1 MAKEATE
8 LCTRKTSS
16 CLTNMDTQ
24 PAVPPRDASIEYISD
39 NIFQL
44 TLTTENKDEIFA
56 HGLSKLDESA
66 EEADLILRNLT
77 AWCPD
82 IAAQFSKRS
91 STTILDTPFRLIFPA
106 DARES
111 FDNGLYVRQYVAIS
125 YCWHSADYPYPGCEP
140 YDCWPFSKPFVDAI
154 LSDKDHPRE
163 GIWIDQLCIDQEDSL
178 DKQKSVAAMDVIY
191 RSCIRLL
198 VLLEDVTLDEAETR
212 LVKDCTGIAMRYK
225 RSWVPEPDVRHLYV
239 SVWRKMEKARWV
251 RVYIRDVSWTYT
263 DFAPTSCSGTEPG
276 AIMSSV

>member
-8 LCTRKTSS
+8 LCTRKTSN

-56 HGLSKLDESA
+56 HGLSKLDEGA
-66 EEADLILRNLT
+66 EEADLILRN
-77 AWCPD
+77 
-82 IAAQFSKRS
+82 
-91 STTILDTPFRLIFPA
+91 LIFPA

-140 YDCWPFSKPFVDAI
+140 YDCWPFNKSFVDAI

-163 GIWIDQLCIDQEDSL
+163 GIWIDQLCINQEDSL
-178 DKQKSVAAMDVIY
+178 DKQRSVAAMDVIY

-198 VLLEDVTLDEAETR
+198 VLLEDVMLDEAETR
-212 LVKDCTGIAMRYK
+212 LVKDCTGISMQYK

-239 SVWRKMEKARWV
+239 SVWRKVEKARWV
-251 RVYIRDVSWTYT
+251 CIY
-263 DFAPTSCSGTEPG
+263 
-276 AIMSSV
+276 

>member
-1 MAKEATE
+1 MAKEAIE

-24 PAVPPRDASIEYISD
+24 PAVPPRDPSIEYISD

-44 TLTTENKDEIFA
+44 TLTPENKAEIFA
-56 HGLSKLDESA
+56 HGLSKLDESG
-66 EEADLILRNLT
+66 EEADLILQNLT

-91 STTILDTPFRLIFPA
+91 STTILDSPFRLIFPA

-125 YCWHSADYPYPGCEP
+125 YCWHSANYPYQGCEP
-140 YDCWPFSKPFVDAI
+140 YDRWPFSKPFVDAI
-154 LSDKDHPRE
+154 LGDKDHPRE
-163 GIWIDQLCIDQEDSL
+163 GIWIDQLCINQEDSL
-178 DKQKSVAAMDVIY
+178 DKQKSVAAMDIIY

-198 VLLEDVTLDEAETR
+198 VLLEDVTLDEAEAR
-212 LVKDCTGIAMRYK
+212 FVKDCTGILMRYK
-225 RSWVPEPDVRHLYV
+225 RSWVPEPDSRHLYV
-239 SVWRKMEKARWV
+239 SVWRKVEKARWV
-251 RVYIRDVSWTYT
+251 RVYDRDVSWRYT

-276 AIMSSV
+276 ASMSSV